1 METSLAVIIEI
12 ILVAISLSMDAFA
25 VSVGKGLSTRGN
37 TLKTAVICGLW
48 FGAFQLLMPLIGWS
62 LGSLVESFLQQY
74 GKLIGFVALAFIGG
88 KMIKDAISDE
98 EEPTNSNLNFL
109 TMLIAAIATSID
121 ALFVG
126 ITYISLNVNIIVA
139 STIIGVVSFINS
151 FVGCYIGNKIGTKFD
166 KPATIAGGVILILI
180 ALKILIF

>member
-1 METSLAVIIEI
+1 
-12 ILVAISLSMDAFA
+12 
-25 VSVGKGLSTRGN
+25 
-37 TLKTAVICGLW
+37 
-48 FGAFQLLMPLIGWS
+48 
-62 LGSLVESFLQQY
+62 
-74 GKLIGFVALAFIGG
+74 
-88 KMIKDAISDE
+88 
-98 EEPTNSNLNFL
+98 
-109 TMLIAAIATSID
+109 MLIAAIATSID

-166 KPATIAGGVILILI
+166 RPATIAGGVILILI